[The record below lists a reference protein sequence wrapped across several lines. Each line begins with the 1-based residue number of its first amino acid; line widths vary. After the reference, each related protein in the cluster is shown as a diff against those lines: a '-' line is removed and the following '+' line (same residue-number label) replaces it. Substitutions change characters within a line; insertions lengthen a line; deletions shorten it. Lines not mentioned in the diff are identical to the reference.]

1 MSLRFLIALLGF
13 LVAVP
18 YLSAATH
25 VVRKGDNLSSIAK
38 TYRVTVDAIK
48 RANGIKDANKIRI
61 GQKLDIPG
69 GISSYTNY
77 KVKRGDSLSSI
88 ASRYGIKTETLAS
101 YNGIRNKNQIRI
113 GQTLR
118 IPSQGGSAASKY
130 SNLPANIKAT
140 LDKIAVKRGQ
150 WKNIVIHHSG
160 TSADRAVNIARY
172 HREERRMENGLAY
185 HFVIENGTRGS
196 RNGDIYIGNRWKKQ
210 LHGGHMKLWAHN
222 QIAIGICLIGNFEKS
237 RPKEAQ
243 LVQLE
248 ALIAYLKEKTGI
260 PAKNITT
267 HTLMHPKHT
276 LCPGKHFPNQRLKEM
291 AR

>member
-1 MSLRFLIALLGF
+1 MPCRLLSILVCAIALLAT
-13 LVAVP
+13 VD
-18 YLSAATH
+18 AATH
-25 VVRKGDNLSSIAK
+25 VVRKGDTLSTIAQS
-38 TYRVTVDAIK
+38 YQVTVDAIK
-48 RANGIKDANKIRI
+48 KANEITDPNKIRI
-61 GQKLDIPG
+61 GQKLEIPG
-69 GISSYTNY
+69 GVSSYINY

-88 ASRYGIKTETLAS
+88 ASRYGLKTETLAAF
-101 YNGIRNKNQIRI
+101 NGIRNKNQIRI

-118 IPSQGGSAASKY
+118 VPSKGGAASRY
-130 SNLPANIKAT
+130 ASLPSSLLAA

-196 RNGDIYIGNRWKKQ
+196 RNGDIYIGDRWKKQ

-237 RPKEAQ
+237 RPKEK
-243 LVQLE
+243 QLE
-248 ALIAYLKEKTGI
+248 QLDALLAYLREKTDV
-260 PAKNITT
+260 PAKNVIT

-276 LCPGKHFPNQRLKEM
+276 LCPGKYFPTQRLKAM
-291 AR
+291 VR

>member
-1 MSLRFLIALLGF
+1 MTFRLLIVLVSALIATSQLDAL
-13 LVAVP
+13 
-18 YLSAATH
+18 TH

-38 TYRVTVDAIK
+38 TYRVSVDAIK
-48 RANGIKDANKIRI
+48 RANNIKDANKIRI
-61 GQKLDIPG
+61 GQKLEIPG
-69 GISSYTNY
+69 GSASYTNY

-88 ASRYGIKTETLAS
+88 AARYGIKTETLAAF
-101 YNGIRNKNQIRI
+101 NGIRNKNQIRI

-118 IPSQGGSAASKY
+118 IPSKNGAAASRY
-130 SNLPANIKAT
+130 AALPSNVRAA

-150 WKNIVIHHSG
+150 WKSIVIHHSG
-160 TSADRAVNIARY
+160 TSADWAVNIARY

-196 RNGDIYIGNRWKKQ
+196 RNGDVYIGNRWKKQ

-222 QIAIGICLIGNFEKS
+222 QVAIGICLIGNFEKS

-276 LCPGKHFPNQRLKEM
+276 LCPGKYFPSQRLKEM